1 MNDVLARETDLPPY
15 MRPQRSFQGLI
26 LALQRYWADWGCI
39 ILQPYDM
46 EVGAGTFHP
55 ATTLRALGPKPWNAA
70 YVQPSRRPKD
80 GRYGENPNR
89 LQHYYQ
95 LQVILKPSP
104 YDLQELYLK
113 SLYAIGIDPQIHD
126 IRFVEDDWESPTLG
140 AWGLGWECW
149 CDGMEVSQFTYFQQ
163 VAGFECAPVSGELTY
178 GLERLAMYVQGVE
191 NVYELNFNGREGA
204 RKVTYGDVFLQ
215 AEQEYSRHN
224 FEYADTDMLFEQF
237 RMAEAACR
245 KYLDAGWQ
253 AALPAGMGREGTQE
267 GRERASKSGRHLMA
281 LPAYDQCIKAS
292 HVFNLLEARGV
303 ISVTERQS
311 YILRVRELAKA
322 CGEAWLATEGGGRHE
337 RHARDRRPAAGHDR
351 G

>member
-1 MNDVLARETDLPPY
+1 MSLADPSLDPT
-15 MRPQRSFQGLI
+15 RSFQGLI
-26 LALQRYWADWGCI
+26 LTLQTFWARQGCL

-55 ATTLRALGPKPWNAA
+55 ATTLRSLGPKPWNAA
-70 YVQPSRRPKD
+70 YAQPSRRPKD

-95 LQVILKPSP
+95 YQVILKPSP
-104 YDLQELYLK
+104 ENLQELYLE
-113 SLYAIGIDPQIHD
+113 SLRAIGIDMHVHD
-126 IRFVEDDWESPTLG
+126 VRFVEDDWESPTLG

-163 VAGFECAPVSGELTY
+163 VAGFECSPVSGELTY

-191 NVYELNFNGREGA
+191 NVYDLNFNGRDGDE
-204 RKVTYGDVFLQ
+204 KVTYGDVFKQ
-215 AEQEYSRHN
+215 AEQEYSRFN
-224 FEYADTDMLFEQF
+224 FEHADTAILFQHF
-237 RMAEAACR
+237 KDAEAECR
-245 KYLDAGWQ
+245 SLIERGGGD
-253 AALPAGMGREGTQE
+253 GR
-267 GRERASKSGRHLMA
+267 LMA

-292 HVFNLLEARGV
+292 HAFNLLDARGV

-322 CGEAWLATEGGGRHE
+322 CGAAWLKTAGGG
-337 RHARDRRPAAGHDR
+337 A
-351 G
+351 